1 MVDARERLE
10 QADEKNFRFE
20 QGRVHELRFFLE
32 LEDTAKAVLDRER
45 TPKRIP
51 AIDSRTST
59 LVAPRKILWLVEMT
73 LND

>member
-1 MVDARERLE
+1 MELRLSPAWDQISGLLESRLVDARERLE
-10 QADEKNFRFE
+10 QADETNFRFE

-51 AIDSRTST
+51 AID
-59 LVAPRKILWLVEMT
+59 
-73 LND
+73 